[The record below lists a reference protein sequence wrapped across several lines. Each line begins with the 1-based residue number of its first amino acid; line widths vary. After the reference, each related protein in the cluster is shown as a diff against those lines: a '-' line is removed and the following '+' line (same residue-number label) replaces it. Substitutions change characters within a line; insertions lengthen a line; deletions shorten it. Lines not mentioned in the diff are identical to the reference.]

1 MKELKAK
8 REAAREAL
16 GAKREEVKEEIEKK
30 REEIK
35 LKREEI
41 KTEIEI
47 KREELKQKM
56 RVFDNVIARL
66 NLLKEK
72 VSAQIIKLEAKGVDT
87 IEAES
92 LTAEAETKLD
102 AAKAKIIEINA
113 LLAVSTNEISAE
125 NKTKL
130 KTLRDETQ
138 VLIKDARN
146 ALKDAIKSL
155 RDAVKAKR
163 EAMKSETTETNETE
177 NETTN

>member
-1 MKELKAK
+1 MENLRESIKEEKDKVKAQ
-8 REAAREAL
+8 
-16 GAKREEVKEEIEKK
+16 VKENRIIG
-30 REEIK
+30 RENA
-35 LKREEI
+35 L
-41 KTEIEI
+41 
-47 KREELKQKM
+47 M
-56 RVFDNVIARL
+56 VFDNVIARL
-66 NLLKEK
+66 NLLKER
-72 VSAQIIKLEAKGVDT
+72 VSAQIAKLEAKGVDT

-102 AAKAKIIEINA
+102 AAKVKIIEINT
-113 LLAVSTNEISAE
+113 LLAASTDEISAE

-163 EAMKSETTETNETE
+163 EAMKQAETTETNETE